1 MDELTRITH
10 TGATADD
17 GFTIVTGWDVP
28 VAAGATRLQA
38 LTALFHRG
46 FTPEGAVTAL
56 NAAVRI
62 GHFTVV
68 GLVAD

>member
-1 MDELTRITH
+1 MDELTRITY
-10 TGATADD
+10 TGTTGVD
-17 GFTIVTGWDVP
+17 GFTIVTGWDVAL
-28 VAAGATRLQA
+28 AAGATRKQA
-38 LTALFHRG
+38 LRALFHRG

-56 NAAVRI
+56 NAAARI

>member
-10 TGATADD
+10 TWNTSDD
-17 GFTIVTGWDVP
+17 GYTIVTGWGVP
-28 VAAGATRLQA
+28 LAAGATRSQA

-46 FTPEGAVTAL
+46 LTPLSAVTAL

-62 GHFTVV
+62 GHFTVA
-68 GLVAD
+68 GLPTD

>member
-10 TGATADD
+10 GPA

-28 VAAGATRLQA
+28 LAAAATREQA

-46 FTPEGAVTAL
+46 FTPLNAVTAL

-62 GHFTVV
+62 GHFTVR
-68 GLVAD
+68 GLTAA

>member
-17 GFTIVTGWDVP
+17 GYTIDTGWNIP
-28 VAAGATRLQA
+28 LAAGATRSQA

-46 FTPEGAVTAL
+46 LTPLSAVTAL

-62 GHFTVV
+62 GHFAVA
-68 GLVAD
+68 GLPAD